1 MTALHYQDGQDIRL
15 GDSVRLGND
24 ARGVVVVMVM
34 VMIAEQTALPGYVA
48 AEWAYLQRGCMIE
61 VSASGL
67 FHYDAERLAQ
77 DEDLVLLA
85 RAT

>member
-1 MTALHYQDGQDIRL
+1 MTTLHYQEGQDVRL
-15 GDSVRLGND
+15 GDSVRWGND
-24 ARGVVVVMVM
+24 ARGLVV

-61 VSASGL
+61 GSASGL
-67 FHYDAERLAQ
+67 FHYDAEGLAQ

>member
-15 GDSVRLGND
+15 GDSVRWGND
-24 ARGVVVVMVM
+24 ARGVVV

-61 VSASGL
+61 LSASGL
-67 FHYDAERLAQ
+67 FHYDAEGSAQ
-77 DEDLVLLA
+77 DEGLVLLA

>member
-15 GDSVRLGND
+15 GDIVRWGND
-24 ARGVVVVMVM
+24 ARGVVV
-34 VMIAEQTALPGYVA
+34 VMIAEQTALPGYIA

-67 FHYDAERLAQ
+67 FHYYAEGA
-77 DEDLVLLA
+77 V
-85 RAT
+85 

>member
-1 MTALHYQDGQDIRL
+1 MTTLHYQEGQDVRL
-15 GDSVRLGND
+15 GDSIRWGSD
-24 ARGVVVVMVM
+24 ARGVVV
-34 VMIAEQTALPGYVA
+34 VMIAEQTALPGCVA
-48 AEWAYLQRGCMIE
+48 AEWAYLHRGCMIE

-67 FHYDAERLAQ
+67 FQYDAEALAQ

>member
-1 MTALHYQDGQDIRL
+1 MTTLHYQEGQDVRL
-15 GDSVRLGND
+15 GDSVRWGND
-24 ARGVVVVMVM
+24 ARGVVV

-67 FHYDAERLAQ
+67 FHYDAEALAQ

>member
-1 MTALHYQDGQDIRL
+1 MTALHYQEGQDVRL
-15 GDSVRLGND
+15 GDSVRWGSD
-24 ARGVVVVMVM
+24 ARGVVVI
-34 VMIAEQTALPGYVA
+34 MIAEQTALPGYIA

-61 VSASGL
+61 LSASGL
-67 FHYDAERLAQ
+67 FHYDAEGLAQ

>member
-15 GDSVRLGND
+15 GDIVRWGND
-24 ARGVVVVMVM
+24 ARGVVV
-34 VMIAEQTALPGYVA
+34 VMIAEQTALPGYIA

-67 FHYDAERLAQ
+67 FHYDAEALAQ

>member
-1 MTALHYQDGQDIRL
+1 
-15 GDSVRLGND
+15 
-24 ARGVVVVMVM
+24 
-34 VMIAEQTALPGYVA
+34 MIAEQTALPGYIA

-67 FHYDAERLAQ
+67 FHYDAEGLAQ
-77 DEDLVLLA
+77 DEGLVLLA

>member
-15 GDSVRLGND
+15 GDSVRWGND
-24 ARGVVVVMVM
+24 ARGVVV

-67 FHYDAERLAQ
+67 FHYDAEALAQ